1 MMDSNIKFRY
11 TQKKIARVSGTF
23 VRSPGDRKQ
32 VVLIADTVDS
42 ARLYRLGYCQNGQEM
57 RADYYE
63 FVYDNSFA
71 RRRRRNRY

>member
-1 MMDSNIKFRY
+1 MDSNVRFRY

-23 VRSPGDRKQ
+23 VRSPRDQKQ
-32 VVLIADTVDS
+32 AILVANTVDD
-42 ARLYRLGYCQNGQEM
+42 ARLYRLGYCQDGQEM

-71 RRRRRNRY
+71 RHRRRNRY